1 MATAASLT
9 STQFARFAPTT
20 KRSNNR
26 RVAAGA
32 ANAGYGGGRS
42 LRVYAHGTQG
52 GPGGGAHLN
61 PDDVIAP
68 SASPVGVTGAVMDA
82 PRAAAADEEDERKNV
97 YVETYGCQMNVNDSE
112 VMLSVLKDNG
122 YDATDDM
129 HEADVILVN
138 TCAIREK
145 AEAKIWQRLAYF
157 KSLRNRKKK
166 TEKPVVGVLG
176 CMAER
181 LKTQLLEADQLA
193 DLVAGPDAYRD
204 LPNLIEAVNGTGEK
218 AMNVQLSVEETYA
231 DIIPVRKE
239 GAHAAFVTI
248 MRGCDNACSFCIVPY
263 TRGRERSRDPASI
276 EYEVRLLS
284 EQGVK
289 EVTLLGQN
297 VNSYAYSAE
306 DGAATTDFLAQL
318 TAGQDDGRVAE
329 EATTTHDDD
338 DDDDDTAASAAAAA
352 AAAAAATTDDNIPEG
367 MSAEVAAT
375 TAAGGTP
382 FSGYAAGFSSRYKA
396 APRREGSVQFAALLD
411 RVAAIDPEMRIR
423 FTSPHPKD
431 FPDEVLEVISRR
443 PNVCCCLHMPAQ
455 SGSTT
460 MLDRMARG
468 YTREAYLNLI
478 ARVKE
483 IIPGCAITTD
493 IIAGFCEETE
503 EEHADTVS
511 LMKAVGYEQ
520 AFMFAYSERAGTSA
534 ARKLSDDVPED
545 VKQRRLQEIIDA
557 FRDAAGEK
565 QKTEI
570 GRVHLCTVEGPSK
583 KNERELTGKTD
594 TSKWAIFADT
604 PVGIYGGEVDRDED
618 GGRGGEDGSA
628 TEETKKKGLSTPRA
642 GEYVAVRITGCTTGS
657 LFGEC
662 LGRTT
667 LSAFHEMHG
676 GAWVEATGDG
686 GGGAAAAA
694 GAAGD
699 AVAAGAR

>member
-1 MATAASLT
+1 MATTAASL
-9 STQFARFAPTT
+9 QKFAAH
-20 KRSNNR
+20 
-26 RVAAGA
+26 RVAAKSTGSNRCA
-32 ANAGYGGGRS
+32 AAPSSSRGFGKANPGGGGRRA
-42 LRVYAHGTQG
+42 LRVVAHGAG
-52 GPGGGAHLN
+52 GPGGGQHLDPN
-61 PDDVIAP
+61 DAVA
-68 SASPVGVTGAVMDA
+68 SSTSPVGVAGAVMEH
-82 PRAAAADEEDERKNV
+82 AANDDDVAVPVERKHV

-112 VMLSVLKDNG
+112 VMLSVLKDSG

-204 LPNLIEAVNGTGEK
+204 LPRLIDAVSGTGEK
-218 AMNVQLSVEETYA
+218 QMNVQLSVEETYA

-263 TRGRERSRDPASI
+263 TRGRERSRDPSSI

-297 VNSYAYSAE
+297 VNSYSYSAE
-306 DGAATTDFLAQL
+306 DGGAATDFLAQL
-318 TAGQDDGRVAE
+318 TAGMDDGRVAE
-329 EATTTHDDD
+329 VADAAGAGANSGAAEEAD
-338 DDDDDTAASAAAAA
+338 
-352 AAAAAATTDDNIPEG
+352 AAAATMTPPPPEG
-367 MSAEVAAT
+367 MSAEVA
-375 TAAGGTP
+375 AAGGTP
-382 FSGYAAGFSSRYKA
+382 FSGYAAGFSSRYKV

-411 RVAAIDPEMRIR
+411 RVAAIDPEMRVR

-455 SGSTT
+455 SGSTAA
-460 MLDRMARG
+460 LDRMARG
-468 YTREAYLNLI
+468 YTREAYLALI

-493 IIAGFCEETE
+493 IITGFCEETE

-511 LMKAVGYEQ
+511 LMKLVGYEQ

-534 ARKLSDDVPED
+534 ARKMEDDVPDD
-545 VKQRRLQEIIDA
+545 VKQR
-557 FRDAAGEK
+557 
-565 QKTEI
+565 
-570 GRVHLCTVEGPSK
+570 
-583 KNERELTGKTD
+583 
-594 TSKWAIFADT
+594 
-604 PVGIYGGEVDRDED
+604 
-618 GGRGGEDGSA
+618 
-628 TEETKKKGLSTPRA
+628 
-642 GEYVAVRITGCTTGS
+642 
-657 LFGEC
+657 
-662 LGRTT
+662 
-667 LSAFHEMHG
+667 
-676 GAWVEATGDG
+676 
-686 GGGAAAAA
+686 
-694 GAAGD
+694 
-699 AVAAGAR
+699 